1 MSSDDLEAELRALAE
16 SLDVPAPPPDQ
27 VAAAVR
33 ARLEA
38 APPLEAGSSDV
49 PLPTEAAS
57 SEVPSGRPSD
67 VPSGRS
73 AEGARPVRR
82 RARWKVVAVVVAVIL
97 AVTAATPQGRQAVL
111 TILRLAGIEVTLTSD
126 TPAPVATPTGLPGE
140 RAVPPGQAA
149 AQARFPVRTLTALGT
164 PRRAT
169 VSDGGRVVSMFWPGG
184 VRLDQFDG
192 GMDPY
197 FFKRLGPPF
206 PQDVAVNGVTGW
218 WLQGEHPVGYI
229 TRPDHTQIPLRQ
241 AGPTLIWQ
249 RGAIGYRLEGAASM
263 AQAAELARSLG

>member
-1 MSSDDLEAELRALAE
+1 
-16 SLDVPAPPPDQ
+16 
-27 VAAAVR
+27 
-33 ARLEA
+33 
-38 APPLEAGSSDV
+38 
-49 PLPTEAAS
+49 
-57 SEVPSGRPSD
+57 
-67 VPSGRS
+67 
-73 AEGARPVRR
+73 
-82 RARWKVVAVVVAVIL
+82 VVAVVVAVIL

-111 TILRLAGIEVTLTSD
+111 TVLRLAGIEVTLTSD
-126 TPAPVATPTGLPGE
+126 PPAPVATPTGLTGE

-184 VRLDQFDG
+184 IRLDQFDG

-229 TRPDHTQIPLRQ
+229 TRPDQSQIPLRQ

-249 RGAIGYRLEGAASM
+249 IGPIGYRLEGAASM
-263 AQAAELARSLG
+263 ARAAELARSLG

>member
-1 MSSDDLEAELRALAE
+1 M
-16 SLDVPAPPPDQ
+16 
-27 VAAAVR
+27 VAI
-33 ARLEA
+33 
-38 APPLEAGSSDV
+38 
-49 PLPTEAAS
+49 
-57 SEVPSGRPSD
+57 
-67 VPSGRS
+67 
-73 AEGARPVRR
+73 
-82 RARWKVVAVVVAVIL
+82 VVAVIL

-111 TILRLAGIEVTLTSD
+111 TILRFAGIEVTLTES
-126 TPAPVATPTGLPGE
+126 TPRPRHHSH
-140 RAVPPGQAA
+140 RAARRACRPPGQAA
-149 AQARFPVRTLTALGT
+149 AQVRFPIRTLTALGT

-229 TRPDHTQIPLRQ
+229 TRPR
-241 AGPTLIWQ
+241 PTP
-249 RGAIGYRLEGAASM
+249 RSRCARPTPPSSGRAAPSATGWRAPRSM

>member
-33 ARLEA
+33 ARLDA
-38 APPLEAGSSDV
+38 LPPHTPAN
-49 PLPTEAAS
+49 A
-57 SEVPSGRPSD
+57 
-67 VPSGRS
+67 
-73 AEGARPVRR
+73 RR
-82 RARWKVVAVVVAVIL
+82 RIRWRVVAVVVAVIV
-97 AVTAATPQGRQAVL
+97 AVTAATPQGRHAVL
-111 TILRLAGIEVTLTSD
+111 TILRHAGVELTLTSD
-126 TPAPVATPTGLPGE
+126 TPPPVATPTVLPGE

-149 AQARFPVRTLTALGT
+149 AQARFPVRTLTALGPP
-164 PRRAT
+164 PRVT

-184 VRLDQFDG
+184 VRFDQFDG

-206 PQDVAVNGVTGW
+206 PQDVPVNGVTGW
-218 WLQGEHPVGYI
+218 WLSGEHPVGYI
-229 TRPDHTQIPLRQ
+229 TRPDDTEIPLRQ

-249 RGAIGYRLEGAASM
+249 TGAVGYRLEGVTAMDRAV
-263 AQAAELARSLG
+263 ELARSLG